1 MDRRKFV
8 KITAA
13 TGATATL
20 ASCGNPENE
29 LIRFLPDEYL
39 VPGISAWKPSICP
52 LCTAGCGMSVRVVEG
67 DVEVVRNGQAG
78 VVTKGLVKK
87 LEGNPDHPI
96 SQGKLCVRGQAAIQ
110 VTYHPDRITQ
120 PLKRSGER
128 GSGQFTPIT
137 WEEAQAELVSQLDGL
152 AATGNQSALGF
163 LTRPLSGQR
172 KTLVSEFLDRF
183 GAPPPMSFEVFGDDV
198 LRRANLESFGF
209 SQLPTLDLGRSNYV
223 MGFGADFLGTW
234 NSPVAQNV
242 AYGAMRKGR
251 PGVRGKFVQVESRM
265 SQTGA
270 NADEWVPARPGSEGV
285 LVLGLAHVIMETGH
299 AVAEDA
305 GRAGLLIDGWAD
317 GLPAYTPEEVERL
330 TGVDAE
336 KIQRLGREFAEAES
350 AVALIGGPPLAQTNR
365 LFHAL
370 AVNALNALVG
380 SVQAPGGIL
389 FTPRPDTAGADLA
402 EGRSLREFA
411 SDSGGGAGSTIEVL
425 LLNDTNPVFGAPPAW
440 GIREALTSIPYIASF
455 GQFIDETSNLAD
467 LILPD
472 HSFLESWVDAVPESG
487 TSLSVRSVAPPAMRP
502 LHDTRSMPDILL
514 ETGRSLAA
522 PLDPALPQ
530 NYREALQAAFE
541 ALPATDESTD
551 VWTAAQA
558 QGGIWNEATAEPS
571 GDQSSDRSAMGFEEA
586 QFDGDA
592 AEYPYHFLPFI
603 SQSFLDG
610 SLAHLPW
617 LQELPDVLSSAMWG
631 SWVEINPVTAEGFG
645 IVQGDLMEV
654 TSAHGTIRAPA
665 FVSPAIAPNVIA
677 MPVGQGHETFTRYA
691 SGRGANPISVLAPV
705 EEPETGAL
713 AWAATRVR
721 VAKIEGDGGLIL
733 YGGALRE
740 HPEHSR

>member
-13 TGATATL
+13 AGATTTL

-39 VPGISAWKPSICP
+39 VPGISVWKPSICP
-52 LCTAGCGMSVRVVEG
+52 LCSAGCGLTVRVMEG

-87 LEGNPDHPI
+87 LEGNPEHPV

-110 VTYHPDRITQ
+110 VTYHPDRITG

-128 GSGQFTPIT
+128 GSGQFVPIT

-152 AATGNQSALGF
+152 AAAGNQNALAF
-163 LTRPLSGQR
+163 FTRPLSGQR
-172 KTLVSEFLDRF
+172 GSLVQEFLGRF
-183 GAPPPMSFEVFGDDV
+183 GAPPPISFEVFGDEV
-198 LRRANLESFGF
+198 LRRANLASFGF
-209 SQLPTLDLGRSNYV
+209 DQLPTLDLAHSSFV
-223 MGFGADFLGTW
+223 IGFGADFLGTW
-234 NSPVAQNV
+234 NSPVSQNV
-242 AYGAMRKGR
+242 AYGEMRKGR
-251 PGVRGKFVQVESRM
+251 PGVRGKFVQVEPRM

-270 NADEWVPARPGSEGV
+270 NADEWVPARTGSEGV
-285 LVLGLAHVIMETGH
+285 LALGLAHVIMESGL
-299 AVAEDA
+299 ASAEDA
-305 GRAGLLIDGWAD
+305 GGAGRLIKGWAE
-317 GLPAYTPEEVERL
+317 GLPAYTPEEVTRL
-330 TGVDAE
+330 TGVDPE
-336 KIQRLGREFAEAES
+336 RIRRLAREFGRNGPG
-350 AVALIGGPPLAQTNR
+350 VALIGGPALAQTNG

-380 SVQAPGGIL
+380 SVQRPGGIF
-389 FTPRPDTAGADLA
+389 FTPNGSRNGSG
-402 EGRSLREFA
+402 EGRSLREVA
-411 SDSGGGAGSTIEVL
+411 AGIRDGDGSPIEIL

-440 GIREALTSIPYIASF
+440 GVREALSSIPYIASF

-472 HSFLESWVDAVPESG
+472 HSFLESWVDSVPESG
-487 TSLSVRSVAPPAMRP
+487 TTMAVRSVAPPAMRP
-502 LHDTRSMPDILL
+502 LHDTRAMPDVLL
-514 ETGRSLAA
+514 EAGRSLAE
-522 PLDPALPQ
+522 PLDPALPWQ
-530 NYREALQAAFE
+530 NYQEALQAAFE
-541 ALPATDESTD
+541 ALPASDESTD
-551 VWTAAQA
+551 NWTKARAE
-558 QGGIWNEATAEPS
+558 GGIWSESPVQPSNGAT
-571 GDQSSDRSAMGFEEA
+571 SDRSAMAFEEA

-592 AEYPYHFLPFI
+592 GEYPYHFLPFI
-603 SQSFLDG
+603 SQAVLDG

-631 SWVEINPVTAEGFG
+631 TWVEINSATADGFG
-645 IVQGDLMEV
+645 IVQGDLVEI
-654 TSAHGTIRAPA
+654 TSAHGTVRAPA
-665 FVSPAIAPNVIA
+665 FVSPAIAPDVIA
-677 MPVGQGHETFTRYA
+677 MPVGQGHETFTRFA
-691 SGRGANPISVLAPV
+691 SGRGTNPISILAPSQ
-705 EEPETGAL
+705 EPETGAL

-721 VAKIEGDGGLIL
+721 VQKVEGEGGLIL